1 MRRGSTKAEE
11 DMIDRFLKYSL
22 EREKKICAVL
32 IAEGQMV
39 KKNLLVTSIDEDEQ
53 GFFAKFPGRKKD
65 VHICVND
72 VLTCAYARGDQGELE
87 NL

>member
-1 MRRGSTKAEE
+1 
-11 DMIDRFLKYSL
+11 MIDRFLKYSL

-32 IAEGQMV
+32 MQDGQMM
-39 KKNLLVTSIDEDEQ
+39 KKNLLVTAIDEDEQ
-53 GFFAKFPGRKKD
+53 GFMARFPGRKKE
-65 VHICVND
+65 VHVAMEN

>member
-1 MRRGSTKAEE
+1 
-11 DMIDRFLKYSL
+11 MIERFLKYSL

-32 IAEGQMV
+32 MQEGQMV

-53 GFFAKFPGRKKD
+53 GFTARFPGRKKD
-65 VHICVND
+65 VHIVLGD